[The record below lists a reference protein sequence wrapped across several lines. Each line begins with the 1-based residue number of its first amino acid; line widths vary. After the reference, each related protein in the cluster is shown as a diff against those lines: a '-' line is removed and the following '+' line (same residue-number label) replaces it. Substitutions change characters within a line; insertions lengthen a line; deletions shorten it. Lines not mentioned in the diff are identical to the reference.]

1 MTITFFLDP
10 NSLGMKNFKLST
22 KTAIVGYTMLVAVIF
37 CGCKGSENDVN
48 IEKSYEIKVI
58 DSCEYIYVS
67 RRPWSEEF
75 SLTHKGNCKFCA
87 ERSKK

>member
-1 MTITFFLDP
+1 
-10 NSLGMKNFKLST
+10 MKNLKLST

-37 CGCKGSENDVN
+37 CGCNPQGSENDVN
-48 IEKSYEIKVI
+48 IEKSYEVKVI
-58 DSCEYIYVS
+58 DNCEYIYVS
-67 RRPWSEEF
+67 RRPWSGEF